1 MKKIITVLI
10 ISLVLIS
17 GISVFGEEKE
27 DVTII
32 YNDSINTSIFF
43 E

>member
-17 GISVFGEEKE
+17 GISVFGEDKQDATPGEF
-27 DVTII
+27 
-32 YNDSINTSIFF
+32 DSINTSIFF